1 MYVCLYLFIHLFM
14 FVIIKVVGDELCW
27 ICWIVLN
34 KDWRTPGLAWT
45 QPPTS
50 LPSHMRW
57 WQHWRWSHSVG
68 PGLSSLGSKKIKKI
82 KWSLHVI
89 AILTIWN
96 VWKVAKSWK
105 CLDEE
110 SENLRKWM
118 EMGEW
123 HAPTLTRPNRLRIT
137 QSNSFRMRMVL
148 HKLNQTDA
156 PFMHPGNSMLGEA
169 LKSKQGVQT
178 TNPTMPIYP
187 FPRSGVPRIIN
198 TPRNQAYQALH
209 AILGFYWAVICYFG
223 VLYLSADVF
232 FHAGKWWSMIKVGFN
247 PIVPVPIFV
256 A

>member
-1 MYVCLYLFIHLFM
+1 
-14 FVIIKVVGDELCW
+14 
-27 ICWIVLN
+27 
-34 KDWRTPGLAWT
+34 
-45 QPPTS
+45 
-50 LPSHMRW
+50 
-57 WQHWRWSHSVG
+57 
-68 PGLSSLGSKKIKKI
+68 
-82 KWSLHVI
+82 
-89 AILTIWN
+89 
-96 VWKVAKSWK
+96 
-105 CLDEE
+105 
-110 SENLRKWM
+110 
-118 EMGEW
+118 
-123 HAPTLTRPNRLRIT
+123 
-137 QSNSFRMRMVL
+137 MRMVLL

-198 TPRNQAYQALH
+198 TPRNQALH

-223 VLYLSADVF
+223 VSLCRWF